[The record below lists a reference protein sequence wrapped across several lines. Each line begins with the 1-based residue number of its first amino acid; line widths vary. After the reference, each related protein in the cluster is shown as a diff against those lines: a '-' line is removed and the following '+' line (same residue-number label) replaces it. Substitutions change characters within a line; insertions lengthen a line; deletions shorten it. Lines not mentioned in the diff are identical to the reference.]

1 MSGLA
6 VRGLKTPLLPV
17 RALKPPLL
25 LDDTGALFKFCRFM
39 EVEENVLFKIRSLK
53 ALVLMSRKQQ
63 YSEAAGPGK
72 SSRSTSGFVIFLLDL
87 FWCLLFVGWGGGDR
101 IKYLKRNSSGCKMT

>member
-53 ALVLMSRKQQ
+53 ALVLVSRKQQ
-63 YSEAAGPGK
+63 HSEAAGPGK
-72 SSRSTSGFVIFLLDL
+72 SSRPQPAAPVV
-87 FWCLLFVGWGGGDR
+87 LLF
-101 IKYLKRNSSGCKMT
+101 SS